1 MWESWMWAKQA
12 PAPFVHV
19 LLLIRWSSERHFAWS
34 VWSNQAGRCWPGF
47 SYRPGNQV
55 KSIVHLRCQGQRLW
69 AERLPYLS
77 FQRVGI
83 RMKPILEAGPHNAT
97 KCWGQLCHTM
107 SPQEQRHIRLSKCLL
122 LNAWRVWKPCQI
134 WLLLLSGRERK
145 AGVPQRES
153 GNTKLTE
160 RQEIK
165 LHLGMGSEF
174 QKIMLKG

>member
-12 PAPFVHV
+12 SAPFVHV

-97 KCWGQLCHTM
+97 NAGDSCVTLWALRRKDTSDFQNASYWMPEGYGNHVRSDFCSCLVERG
-107 SPQEQRHIRLSKCLL
+107 RLGYL
-122 LNAWRVWKPCQI
+122 
-134 WLLLLSGRERK
+134 
-145 AGVPQRES
+145 RES
-153 GNTKLTE
+153 QVTQNW
-160 RQEIK
+160 
-165 LHLGMGSEF
+165 
-174 QKIMLKG
+174 LKDKK